1 MRCEVTPK
9 MCGRKVWKHKVGVI
23 RYDGRRCRRETLILI
38 LLIIFNVV
46 QQQKMVAF
54 VTE

>member
-1 MRCEVTPK
+1 MTGE
-9 MCGRKVWKHKVGVI
+9 GAG
-23 RYDGRRCRRETLILI
+23 GRRFTLI